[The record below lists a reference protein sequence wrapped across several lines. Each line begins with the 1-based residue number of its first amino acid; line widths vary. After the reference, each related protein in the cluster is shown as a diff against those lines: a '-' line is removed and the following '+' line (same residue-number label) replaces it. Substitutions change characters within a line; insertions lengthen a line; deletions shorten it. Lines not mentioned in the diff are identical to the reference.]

1 MSLIGVTFV
10 VYVLNMPISVP
21 TLLGAMTLIGVI
33 VNNSIVMITRIN
45 QLRDSGME
53 KSKAIVEGAVTRL
66 RPILMTTLT
75 TVIALIPTA
84 FSKAEGANLDKPIA
98 WTIIGGMLIGLFF
111 TLFFIPSLYDFFD
124 RFSRRFKKLEK

>member
-1 MSLIGVTFV
+1 MV
-10 VYVLNMPISVP
+10 
-21 TLLGAMTLIGVI
+21 LLGAMTLIGVI

-84 FSKAEGANLDKPIA
+84 FSKSEGANLDKPIA